1 MNDMIID
8 NQPRDEQH
16 HRQVEFFII
25 NKNTEVGK
33 GDYKGPR
40 NTGTLIALDSTGMG
54 MLTHVPLQPGD
65 IVELDHGGASATG
78 IVMWSIE
85 SSDKFRIQMRFV

>member
-1 MNDMIID
+1 MISD
-8 NQPRDEQH
+8 RNPKDERR
-16 HRQVEFFII
+16 HREVEFFII
-25 NKNTEVGK
+25 NKNTGAGK
-33 GDYKGPR
+33 GDYKGPK
-40 NTGTLIALDSTGMG
+40 NTGTLIELDSTGMG

-65 IVELDHGGASATG
+65 IVELDQGGASATG